1 MMIRKFTDTDKGM
14 LMDKNGEFIHMNDII
29 LMFMKKQEFLKSC
42 IKMHEDRTDETG
54 KSMREHYI
62 SQSQL
67 VDEFINNINK
77 GTAV

>member
-1 MMIRKFTDTDKGM
+1 MKIRTFSYTDNGM
-14 LMDKNGEFIHMNDII
+14 VLDKNGEFIHMNDII

-42 IKMHEDRTDETG
+42 IKMHEDRTDEFG

-67 VDEFINNINK
+67 VDEIINNVNK
-77 GTAV
+77 KEFV